1 MIEHI
6 SDTAAW
12 VAMYRALE
20 SERPD
25 AIFNDPWAR
34 RLAGER
40 GESIVETMPKAR
52 TWGWPMVV
60 RTAIIDEMTEHLVW
74 EERADLVINLA
85 AGLDARP
92 YRLRLP
98 AELSWV
104 EVDFPDVVAYK
115 EGFLGGETPRCQ
127 LERVPLDLA
136 DREAR
141 RALLERLAT
150 GKRRALVISEGLLV
164 YLEREAVEAFA
175 ADLRALP
182 AVEWWMTDLASPEAM
197 VWMQRSWGKQVA
209 AGGAPFRFAPAEGTA
224 FFAPLGWREE
234 TYRSMGEEAERLG
247 RTPWWWP
254 IGRFLGRLQS
264 AKKREAM
271 RRMSGVVLLSVDGER
286 RR

>member
-12 VAMYRALE
+12 VAMYRAFE

-25 AIFNDPWAR
+25 ALFHDPHAR

-40 GESIVETMPKAR
+40 GEAIVATLPKAR
-52 TWGWPMVV
+52 AWGWPMVV
-60 RTAIIDEMTEHLVW
+60 RTAVMDEMTEHLVW
-74 EERADLVINLA
+74 EERADLVVNLA

-98 AELSWV
+98 AELTWV
-104 EVDFPDVVAYK
+104 EVDFPDVIAYK
-115 EGFLGGETPRCQ
+115 EEVLAGETPRCR

-141 RALLERLAT
+141 RSLLARLGA
-150 GKRRALVISEGLLV
+150 GKQRALVIAEGLLV
-164 YLEREAVEAFA
+164 YLEREGVEALA
-175 ADLRALP
+175 EDLRAVP
-182 AVEWWMTDLASPEAM
+182 SVEWWLVDLASPRVL
-197 VWMQRSWGKQVA
+197 VWMERSWGKQMA

-224 FFAPLGWREE
+224 FFAPFGWREE
-234 TYRSMGEEAERLG
+234 AYRSMGEEAERLH

-254 IGRFLGRLQS
+254 IAKFLGHFQS
-264 AKKREAM
+264 ATKREAA
-271 RRMSGVVLLSVDGER
+271 RRMSGVVLLSADGAR
-286 RR
+286 S

>member
-1 MIEHI
+1 MAITHI

-25 AIFNDPWAR
+25 ALFHDPHAR

-40 GESIVETMPKAR
+40 GETILETLPKAR
-52 TWGWPMVV
+52 SWGWPMVV
-60 RTAIIDEMTEHLVW
+60 RTAVMDEMTEHLVW

-98 AELSWV
+98 AELHWV

-115 EGFLGGETPRCQ
+115 EEVLQGESPRCR
-127 LERVPLDLA
+127 LERVPLDLG

-141 RALLERLAT
+141 QSLLERLGA
-150 GKRRALVISEGLLV
+150 GARRALVIAEGLLV
-164 YLEREAVEAFA
+164 YLEPDAVEALA
-175 ADLRALP
+175 ADLRAVR
-182 AVEWWMTDLASPEAM
+182 AVEWWLIDLASPRVL
-197 VWMQRSWGKQVA
+197 VWMEKSWGRQVA

-224 FFAPLGWREE
+224 FFSRLGWREE
-234 TYRSMGEEAERLG
+234 AYRSMGEEAERLG

-254 IGRFLGRLQS
+254 IPKFLGHFTS
-264 AKKREAM
+264 AKKREEA
-271 RRMSGVVLLSVDGER
+271 RRMSGCVLLSVDGER
-286 RR
+286 

>member
-1 MIEHI
+1 MSITHI

-25 AIFNDPWAR
+25 AIFHDPYAR

-40 GESIVETMPKAR
+40 GETILDAIPKAR
-52 TWGWPMVV
+52 SWGWPMVV
-60 RTAIIDEMTEHLVW
+60 RTALMDEMTEHLVW

-98 AELSWV
+98 AELHWV
-104 EVDFPDVVAYK
+104 EVDFPDVITYK
-115 EGFLGGETPRCQ
+115 EGILQGESPRCR

-141 RALLERLAT
+141 QGLFDRLGADA
-150 GKRRALVISEGLLV
+150 RRALVIAEGLLV
-164 YLEREAVEAFA
+164 YLGAEGVEALA
-175 ADLRALP
+175 ADLRAVP
-182 AVEWWMTDLASPEAM
+182 TIEWWLIDLASPKVLA
-197 VWMQRSWGKQVA
+197 WMEKSWGQQVA

-224 FFAPLGWREE
+224 FFSRLGWREE
-234 TYRSMGEEAERLG
+234 AYRSTGEEAERLG
-247 RTPWWWP
+247 RAPWWWP
-254 IGRFLGRLQS
+254 IPRFLGRFAS
-264 AKKREAM
+264 SRRREEA
-271 RRMSGVVLLSVDGER
+271 RRMSGVALLSVDGER
-286 RR
+286 